1 VRLAGADLTAASRG
15 ERTRIRRRRVGRPER
30 GEAVRQVPGVL
41 GRVDLQDEQRVG
53 DGHDRITER
62 DQPRWIA
69 LDPERR

>member
-1 VRLAGADLTAASRG
+1 
-15 ERTRIRRRRVGRPER
+15 
-30 GEAVRQVPGVL
+30 VRQVPGVL